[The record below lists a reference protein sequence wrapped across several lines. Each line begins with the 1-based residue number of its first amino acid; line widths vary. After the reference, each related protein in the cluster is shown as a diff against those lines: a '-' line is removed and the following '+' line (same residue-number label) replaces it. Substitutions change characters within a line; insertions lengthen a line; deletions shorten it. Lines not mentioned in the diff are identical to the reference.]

1 MASVRTDPLGE
12 MDCRLRA
19 APSTVTQ
26 FLDHDHSIT
35 PLVVT
40 ETFLRLST
48 ALFLV
53 GFFVCLFVVVVG
65 FFFVFCFFWGGTEV
79 SKECSCAKPLGL
91 SGTSADAHFED
102 QSQSKVNAR
111 GRA

>member
-12 MDCRLRA
+12 MDCRFTA

-53 GFFVCLFVVVVG
+53 VLFVCLFVCLFVVVVVVVFLGG
-65 FFFVFCFFWGGTEV
+65 FFFNTERQRDT
-79 SKECSCAKPLGL
+79 KLKI
-91 SGTSADAHFED
+91 
-102 QSQSKVNAR
+102 
-111 GRA
+111 

>member
-12 MDCRLRA
+12 MDCRFTA

-48 ALFLV
+48 AP
-53 GFFVCLFVVVVG
+53 
-65 FFFVFCFFWGGTEV
+65 FFFFFFLTEV

-102 QSQSKVNAR
+102 QSQTKVSAR

>member
-53 GFFVCLFVVVVG
+53 FFCFVCLFVVVVG
-65 FFFVFCFFWGGTEV
+65 FCCCFFLGG
-79 SKECSCAKPLGL
+79 
-91 SGTSADAHFED
+91 
-102 QSQSKVNAR
+102 N
-111 GRA
+111 